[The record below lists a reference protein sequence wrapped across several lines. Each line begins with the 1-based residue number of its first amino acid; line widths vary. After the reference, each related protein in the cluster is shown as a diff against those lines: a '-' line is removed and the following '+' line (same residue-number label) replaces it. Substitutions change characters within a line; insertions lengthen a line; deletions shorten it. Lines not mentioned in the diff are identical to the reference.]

1 MVVAWLFDPLVKKL
15 KKKGIKRSIGAIIVY
30 VILIAI
36 IVIVVGSIIPVLIEQ
51 INDSK
56 YKNYEIDISL
66 SHIKEYA
73 MATAIVNEKQG
84 D

>member
-36 IVIVVGSIIPVLIEQ
+36 IVVVVGSIIPVLIEQ
-51 INDSK
+51 INDFAKSLPSVFDSVK
-56 YKNYEIDISL
+56 GWIENIFNNLKNM
-66 SHIKEYA
+66 K
-73 MATAIVNEKQG
+73 AI
-84 D
+84 